1 MSIEIRK
8 VVRQILAPMS
18 VVVPCVALMAAMPSV
33 AAAQSAD
40 QSASSSGQPS
50 ATPKSTNPQSAKQSS
65 AALQTVIIRG
75 DRPTLNVIPLKATF
89 SESTITPAA
98 ILNITP
104 SPATTVQ
111 TLLNTQPSIYA
122 TTGATNGM
130 ETDIKFRAF
139 SDGEFGETIAGV
151 PLNDIFNSGVTY
163 QADNRNNAL
172 FITRDLD
179 SVQLYR
185 GVNNPAVN
193 TYNSL
198 GGTINYI
205 PRQPTEA
212 AGGDAGVDFGS
223 FGTINYHATVNTG
236 DWHGIK
242 QTASFESDD
251 SRGWLQNTSDRNLN
265 LYYAGNAKVG
275 SNTDAFAYLVYN
287 RNHGNAPQ
295 FIPQDIFSNQFNF
308 QWPTNLYQSDNLDKN
323 YLGILGFTTEVGNS
337 VTIEDEA
344 YAGDNNY
351 TRTSYS
357 NPSYAGQYFIDD
369 QGSGYP
375 FWTSYMGYDGFTLFP
390 YAGTQ
395 AYGVSTGP
403 TGAGCDPTCAFA
415 GTDYHFYGYDGKIY
429 GDRLKVTADL
439 PSNTITAGGD
449 LNYGKL
455 HSREYWYGAA
465 DMPMVVGYN
474 DAWDEHDTRTM
485 WSIYAQ
491 DDVHFWNDRIHITPG
506 VKYIAARTTDNDALG
521 FYYSA
526 PGPDSGSEHFAS
538 PTLGV
543 SIEPIRNL
551 TVYGS
556 YGKNVKFPDITAFY
570 NAVAGPNTA
579 PIVVKPEYAYDY
591 ELGVRDKVGRLTAE
605 VNGYEENF
613 SHIIFSSTTGAGN
626 FTQYQN
632 GGSERYRGVEMQLTD
647 NFGQFLLGGWQ
658 GYMNASYNQAI
669 CTSVSMSDLTG
680 ESCNAGQALP
690 NVPKVLA
697 NVGLIWD
704 YAGWHVDVEGHYV
717 GSQGLASYFTGF
729 PIAPGELEPGQR
741 TEIPSYFLVNL
752 GVIKVIPL
760 QWGMAKAVRLAFHV
774 DNLFN
779 KRYFSSAQVNVRNL
793 DMTGANQAEDFYGL
807 SGEPAAVFG
816 SIGVYF

>member
-1 MSIEIRK
+1 
-8 VVRQILAPMS
+8 MS
-18 VVVPCVALMAAMPSV
+18 VEIQKV
-33 AAAQSAD
+33 AAALLASMVVAASAYA
-40 QSASSSGQPS
+40 QTSSD
-50 ATPKSTNPQSAKQSS
+50 QSS
-65 AALQTVIIRG
+65 AAKSSAAKSSALQTVIIRG
-75 DRPTLNVIPLKATF
+75 DRPALNVIPLRATF
-89 SESTITPAA
+89 SQSAITPEA

-163 QADNRNNAL
+163 QADNRNNVL

-179 SVQLYR
+179 SVDLYR

-193 TYNSL
+193 TYDSL

-205 PRQPTEA
+205 PRQPTETI
-212 AGGDAGVDFGS
+212 GGDVGVDFGS
-223 FGTINYHATVNTG
+223 FGTLNYHATFITG
-236 DWHGIK
+236 EWHGIK
-242 QTASFESDD
+242 QTVSLESDD

-265 LYYAGNAKVG
+265 LYYAGNAKIG
-275 SNTDAFAYLVYN
+275 SNTDGFGYFVYN

-295 FIPQDIFSNQFNF
+295 FIPQGILDNQFSF
-308 QWPTNLYQSDNLDKN
+308 QWPTGLYRSDNLDVN
-323 YLGILGFTTEVGNS
+323 YLGIVGFTTEVGN
-337 VTIEDEA
+337 VLTIEDEA

-357 NPSYAGQYFIDD
+357 NPAYTGPYFIDD

-375 FWTSYMGYDGFTLFP
+375 FWTSYMGYDGFTRFP
-390 YAGTQ
+390 YAGGQ

-403 TGAGCDPTCAFA
+403 TGSDCDPTCAFA
-415 GTDYHFYGYDGKIY
+415 GTDYHFYGYDGSIY

-439 PSNTITAGGD
+439 PSNTVTAGGD
-449 LNYGKL
+449 LNYGRL
-455 HSREYWYGAA
+455 RSREYWYGAA

-485 WSIYAQ
+485 WSIFAQ
-491 DDVHFWNDRIHITPG
+491 DDIHFWDSRIHITPG

-521 FYYSA
+521 FFYSA
-526 PGPDSGSEHFAS
+526 PGPDSGSESFAS
-538 PTLGV
+538 PTVGA
-543 SIEPIRNL
+543 SIELIRNL
-551 TVYGS
+551 TVYGA

-570 NAVAGPNTA
+570 NAVAGPDTA
-579 PIVVKPEYAYDY
+579 PIVVKPEYAQDY
-591 ELGVRDKVGRLTAE
+591 EFGLRFKVNKLAAAL
-605 VNGYEENF
+605 NGYQEDF
-613 SHIIFSSTTGAGN
+613 SHIIFSSTTGSGN

-647 NFGQFLLGGWQ
+647 DFGQFVLGGWQ
-658 GYMNASYNQAI
+658 GYVNASYNQAI
-669 CTSVSMSDLTG
+669 CTSVTTSALTG
-680 ESCNAGQALP
+680 QSCNVGQALP

-704 YAGWHVDVEGHYV
+704 YSGWHVDVEGHYV
-717 GSQGLASYFTGF
+717 GPQGLASYFTGL
-729 PIAPGELEPGQR
+729 PIAPGELAPGQR
-741 TEIPSYFLVNL
+741 TEIPRYFLVNV
-752 GVIKVIPL
+752 GVIKVISVK
-760 QWGMAKAVRLAFHV
+760 WGLAKAVRLALHV

-779 KRYFSSAQVNVRNL
+779 KRYFSSGQVNIQNL
-793 DMTGANQAEDFYGL
+793 DTTGANQAEDFYGL

-816 SIGVYF
+816 SIGIYF

>member
-1 MSIEIRK
+1 MSIDTRK
-8 VVRQILAPMS
+8 
-18 VVVPCVALMAAMPSV
+18 V
-33 AAAQSAD
+33 AAALLASMVLAASAYAQTSSD
-40 QSASSSGQPS
+40 QPTTKSSTTHRGAVKP
-50 ATPKSTNPQSAKQSS
+50 PP
-65 AALQTVIIRG
+65 LQTVIITG
-75 DRPTLNVIPLKATF
+75 NRPALNAIPMRATF
-89 SESTITPAA
+89 SESAITPEA

-163 QADNRNNAL
+163 QADNRNNVL

-179 SVQLYR
+179 SVNIYR

-205 PRQPTEA
+205 PRQPTDT

-223 FGTINYHATVNTG
+223 FGTINYHATLNTG
-236 DWHGIK
+236 DWHGVK
-242 QTASFESDD
+242 QTASVESDD

-275 SNTDAFAYLVYN
+275 SNSDAFGYFVYN

-295 FIPQDIFSNQFNF
+295 FIPQNILSNQFDF
-308 QWPTNLYQSDNLDKN
+308 QWPTNLYRSDNLDKN
-323 YLGILGFTTEVGNS
+323 YLGILGFTTEVGN
-337 VTIEDEA
+337 VLTIEDEV

-357 NPSYAGQYFIDD
+357 NPDYAGPYFIDD
-369 QGSGYP
+369 QGFGYP
-375 FWTSYMGYDGFTLFP
+375 FWTSYMGYDGFTKFP
-390 YAGTQ
+390 YTGTQ
-395 AYGVSTGP
+395 AYGESTGP
-403 TGAGCDPTCAFA
+403 SGYGCDPTCAFA
-415 GTDYHFYGYDGKIY
+415 GTDYHFYGYDGSVY
-429 GDRLKVTADL
+429 GDRLKFTADL
-439 PSNTITAGGD
+439 PNNMLTAGGD
-449 LNYGKL
+449 VSHGKL
-455 HSREYWYGAA
+455 HSREYWYGSS

-485 WSIYAQ
+485 WSLYAQ
-491 DDVHFWNDRIHITPG
+491 DNVHFWNDRIHVTPG
-506 VKYIAARTTDNDALG
+506 VKYIAARTTDYDALG
-521 FYYSA
+521 FFYSA
-526 PGPDSGSEHFAS
+526 PGPDSGSENFVS
-538 PTLGV
+538 PTLGA
-543 SIEPIRNL
+543 SIELVRNL
-551 TVYGS
+551 TVYAA

-570 NAVAGPNTA
+570 NAIAGANTA

-591 ELGVRDKVGRLTAE
+591 EFGVRYKVNQLTAAL
-605 VNGYEENF
+605 NGYQENF
-613 SHIIFSSTTGAGN
+613 SHIIFSSTTSGGA

-658 GYMNASYNQAI
+658 GYVNASYNQAI
-669 CTSVSMSDLTG
+669 CTSQTTSDLTG
-680 ESCNAGQALP
+680 QKCNTGQALP

-704 YAGWHVDVEGHYV
+704 YSGWHVDVEGHYV
-717 GSQGLASYFTGF
+717 GSQGLADYFTGL
-729 PIAPGELEPGQR
+729 PIAPGALEPGQR
-741 TEIPSYFLVNL
+741 TEIPKYFLVNA

-760 QWGMAKAVRLAFHV
+760 KWGMAKAVRLAFHV

-779 KRYFSSAQVNVRNL
+779 KRYFSAAQVNIRNL
-793 DMTGANQAEDFYGL
+793 DTTGANQAEDFYGL

-816 SIGVYF
+816 SISIYF

>member
-1 MSIEIRK
+1 MSTEIRQ
-8 VVRQILAPMS
+8 VASALLAS
-18 VVVPCVALMAAMPSV
+18 LAIAAS
-33 AAAQSAD
+33 AYAQTSA
-40 QSASSSGQPS
+40 GQPS
-50 ATPKSTNPQSAKQSS
+50 PDPAIPAQASS
-65 AALQTVIIRG
+65 LQTVIISG
-75 DRPTLNVIPLKATF
+75 NRPALNALPMVAPF
-89 SESTITPAA
+89 SESTITPEA

-130 ETDIKFRAF
+130 ETTIKFRSF
-139 SDGEFGETIAGV
+139 SDGEFGETVAGV

-163 QADNRNNAL
+163 QADNRNNVL

-179 SVQLYR
+179 SVDIYR

-205 PRQPTEA
+205 PRQPTAA

-223 FGTINYHATVNTG
+223 FGTVDYHATLNTG
-236 DWHGIK
+236 DWRGIK
-242 QTASFESDD
+242 QTVSFESDD

-265 LYYAGNAKVG
+265 LYYAGNARIG
-275 SNTDAFAYLVYN
+275 DDTDAFGYFVYN

-295 FIPQDIFSNQFNF
+295 FIPQNILNDQFDF

-323 YLGILGFTTEVGNS
+323 YLGIVGFTTQAGS
-337 VTIEDEA
+337 LFTIEDKA

-357 NPSYAGQYFIDD
+357 NPNYAGPYFIDD

-375 FWTSYMGYDGFTLFP
+375 FWTSYMGYDGFTKFP

-395 AYGVSTGP
+395 AYGESTGP
-403 TGAGCDPTCAFA
+403 AGYGCDPTCAFA
-415 GTDYHFYGYDGKIY
+415 GTDYHFYGYDGSLY
-429 GDRLKVTADL
+429 GDRLKITADL
-439 PSNTITAGGD
+439 PNNTVTAGGD

-455 HSREYWYGAA
+455 HSREYWYGTAN
-465 DMPMVVGYN
+465 MPMLVGYN
-474 DAWDEHDTRTM
+474 DAWDEHDTRTI
-485 WSIYAQ
+485 WSLYTQ
-491 DDVHFWNDRIHITPG
+491 DNMHFWNDRIHITPG
-506 VKYIAARTTDNDALG
+506 VKYISAHTKDTDALG

-526 PGPDSGSEHFAS
+526 PGSDSGSESFVS
-538 PTLGV
+538 PTLGA
-543 SIEPIRNL
+543 SIELIPNF
-551 TVYGS
+551 TVYAA
-556 YGKNVKFPDITAFY
+556 YGKNVKLPDITAFY

-579 PIVVKPEYAYDY
+579 PIVVRPEYALDY
-591 ELGVRDKVGRLTAE
+591 EFGGRYRVNKLAAE
-605 VNGYEENF
+605 IDGYQENF
-613 SHIIFSSTTGAGN
+613 SHIIFSNSTTGG

-632 GGSERYRGVEMQLTD
+632 GGSQRYRGMEMQLTD
-647 NFGQFLLGGWQ
+647 DFGRFVLGGWQ
-658 GYMNASYNQAI
+658 GYLNASYNQAI
-669 CTSVSMSDLTG
+669 CTSVSKSDLTG

-690 NVPKVLA
+690 NVPKLLA

-704 YAGWHVDVEGHYV
+704 FSGWHVDVEGHYV
-717 GSQGLASYFTGF
+717 GAQGLESYFTSL

-741 TEIPSYFLVNL
+741 TEIPRYFLVNV
-752 GVIKVIPL
+752 GVIKVIPVK
-760 QWGMAKAVRLAFHV
+760 WGEAKAVRLALHV

-779 KRYFSSAQVNVRNL
+779 RRYLSSAQVNIRNL
-793 DMTGANQAEDFYGL
+793 DTTGSNQAEDFYGL

-816 SIGVYF
+816 SIGLFF

>member
-8 VVRQILAPMS
+8 AAFALLAGMVVAPG
-18 VVVPCVALMAAMPSV
+18 AY
-33 AAAQSAD
+33 AQASSD
-40 QSASSSGQPS
+40 QSTSEQPTASQP
-50 ATPKSTNPQSAKQSS
+50 TAKKP
-65 AALQTVIIRG
+65 AAGKPSLQTVIIRG
-75 DRPTLNVIPLKATF
+75 NRPTLNVIPMKATF
-89 SESTITPAA
+89 SESTITPEA

-151 PLNDIFNSGVTY
+151 PLNDMFNSGVTY

-205 PRQPTEA
+205 PRQPTDT
-212 AGGDAGVDFGS
+212 AGGDVGVDFGS
-223 FGTINYHATVNTG
+223 FGTINYHATINTG
-236 DWHGIK
+236 DWRGIK
-242 QTASFESDD
+242 QTASVESDD

-265 LYYAGNAKVG
+265 LYYAGNARVG
-275 SNTDAFAYLVYN
+275 GNTDAFAYLVYN

-295 FIPQDIFSNQFNF
+295 YIPQDILSNHFDF

-323 YLGILGFTTEVGNS
+323 YLGILGFTTEVGNIL
-337 VTIEDEA
+337 TLEDEV
-344 YAGDNNY
+344 YAGDNSY

-357 NPSYAGQYFIDD
+357 NPNYAGPYFIDD

-390 YAGTQ
+390 YGGTQ

-403 TGAGCDPTCAFA
+403 TGAGCDPTCAYA
-415 GTDYHFYGYDGKIY
+415 GTDYHFYGYEGRIF

-439 PSNTITAGGD
+439 PDNTITAGGD

-491 DDVHFWNDRIHITPG
+491 DDVHFWNERVHVTPG
-506 VKYIAARTTDNDALG
+506 VKYIAARTTDNDGLG
-521 FYYSA
+521 FFYSA
-526 PGPDSGSEHFAS
+526 PGPDGGSESFVS
-538 PTLGV
+538 PTLGASV
-543 SIEPIRNL
+543 ELIRNL

-570 NAVAGPNTA
+570 NAISGPNTQ
-579 PIVVKPEYAYDY
+579 PIVVQPEYAYDD
-591 ELGVRDKVGRLTAE
+591 ELGLRYRVGKLAAE
-605 VNGYEENF
+605 INGYQENF
-613 SHIIFSSTTGAGN
+613 SHIIYSASTTTSGGS

-632 GGSERYRGVEMQLTD
+632 GGSERYRGVEMQFTD
-647 NFGQFLLGGWQ
+647 DFGRLFLGEWQ
-658 GYMNASYNQAI
+658 GYVNASYNQAI
-669 CTSVSMSDLTG
+669 CTSTTVSDLTG
-680 ESCNAGQALP
+680 RSCDAGQALA
-690 NVPKVLA
+690 NVPKRLA
-697 NVGLIWD
+697 NVGLVWD
-704 YAGWHVDVEGHYV
+704 YHGWHVDLEGHYV
-717 GSQGLASYFTGF
+717 GSQGLADYFTTF
-729 PIAPGELEPGQR
+729 PVKPSDLEAGQR
-741 TEIPSYFLVNL
+741 TEIPGYFLVNVGL
-752 GVIKVIPL
+752 IKVIPL
-760 QWGMAKAVRLAFHV
+760 QWGVAKAVRLAFHV

-779 KRYFSSAQVNVRNL
+779 RRYFSSAQVNIKNL
-793 DMTGANQAEDFYGL
+793 DMTGGNQAEDFYGL

>member
-1 MSIEIRK
+1 MSIEIRR
-8 VVRQILAPMS
+8 VASALLAS
-18 VVVPCVALMAAMPSV
+18 TVLAAS
-33 AAAQSAD
+33 AHAQTSSD
-40 QSASSSGQPS
+40 QSSTKPS
-50 ATPKSTNPQSAKQSS
+50 PEHPSPVKPPS
-65 AALQTVIIRG
+65 LQTVIISG
-75 DRPTLNVIPLKATF
+75 DRPALNVIPMRATF
-89 SESTITPAA
+89 SESKITPEA

-130 ETDIKFRAF
+130 ETTIKFRSF

-163 QADNRNNAL
+163 QADNRNNVL

-179 SVQLYR
+179 SVNLYR

-205 PRQPTEA
+205 PRQPTAA

-236 DWHGIK
+236 DWNGIK

-275 SNTDAFAYLVYN
+275 SNTDAFGYFVYN

-295 FIPQDIFSNQFNF
+295 FIPQNILDNQFEF

-323 YLGILGFTTEVGNS
+323 YLGILGFTTVVGR
-337 VTIEDEA
+337 VLTIEDEA

-357 NPSYAGQYFIDD
+357 NPAYAGPYFIDD
-369 QGSGYP
+369 QGFSYP
-375 FWTSYMGYDGFTLFP
+375 FWTSYMGYDGFTKFP
-390 YAGTQ
+390 YTGTQ

-403 TGAGCDPTCAFA
+403 SGYGCDPTCAFA
-415 GTDYHFYGYDGKIY
+415 GTDYHFYGYDGSVY
-429 GDRLKVTADL
+429 GDRLKLTADL
-439 PSNTITAGGD
+439 PSNMLTVGGD
-449 LNYGKL
+449 LNHGKL

-465 DMPMVVGYN
+465 SMPMIVGYN

-485 WSIYAQ
+485 WSVYAQ
-491 DDVHFWNDRIHITPG
+491 DDIHFWHGRAHVTPG
-506 VKYIAARTTDNDALG
+506 VKYIAARTTDYDALG
-521 FYYSA
+521 FFYSA
-526 PGPDSGSEHFAS
+526 PGPDSGSENFVS
-538 PTLGV
+538 PTLGASV
-543 SIEPIRNL
+543 QPSRNL
-551 TVYGS
+551 TVYAA

-570 NAVAGPNTA
+570 NAIAGANTA

-591 ELGVRDKVGRLTAE
+591 ELGLRYRVHKLAVEL
-605 VNGYEENF
+605 NGYRENF
-613 SHIIFSSTTGAGN
+613 SHIIFSSTTGGGA

-632 GGSERYRGVEMQLTD
+632 GGSQRYRGVEMQLTD
-647 NFGQFLLGGWQ
+647 DFGELVLGRWQ
-658 GYMNASYNQAI
+658 GYVNASYNQAI
-669 CTSVSMSDLTG
+669 CTSKTTSDLTG
-680 ESCNAGQALP
+680 LSCNAGQALP
-690 NVPKVLA
+690 NVPKNLA

-704 YAGWHVDVEGHYV
+704 HSGWHVDLEGHYV
-717 GSQGLASYFTGF
+717 GAQGLEDYFTSL
-729 PIAPGELEPGQR
+729 PIAPGALEPGQR
-741 TEIPSYFLVNL
+741 TEIPNYFLVNL

-760 QWGMAKAVRLAFHV
+760 NWGPAKAIRLAFHV
-774 DNLFN
+774 DNLLD
-779 KRYFSSAQVNVRNL
+779 KRYFSSAQVNIRNL
-793 DMTGANQAEDFYGL
+793 DTTGANQAEDFYGL
-807 SGEPAAVFG
+807 SGEPFAVFG